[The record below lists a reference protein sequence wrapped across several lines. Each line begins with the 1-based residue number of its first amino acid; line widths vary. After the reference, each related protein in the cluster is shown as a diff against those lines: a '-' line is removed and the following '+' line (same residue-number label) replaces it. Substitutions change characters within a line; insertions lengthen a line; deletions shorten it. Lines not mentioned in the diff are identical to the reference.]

1 MRMKAWLSI
10 VAAAAVLLIG
20 TAAWGQDF
28 YVVAGGGPPVG
39 TKITSLPA
47 GGLNIGKPGFYF
59 LCGTLNYSGTNPA
72 ITIGIDG
79 VTLDLMGFSLTGP
92 GGSGAPDGIF
102 MSARSNV
109 EVRNGTVQGFAI
121 GVREADS
128 NNNGNKHRIINVRA
142 INNVTGIW
150 LFGKNHLIKN
160 CSASNNSTYGLCIGG
175 SGQIIDSEANNNDIG
190 IVMDGPGSVL
200 GNTALNN
207 TSLNFFLGHGVATS
221 ILVDRNS
228 AFGLSP
234 NYAIWDGTPSGNVL
248 ITANNSGTP

>member
-1 MRMKAWLSI
+1 MKRIGLMAMMT
-10 VAAAAVLLIG
+10 AVIFS
-20 TAAWGQDF
+20 TAPVLAQEF

-39 TKITSLPA
+39 TKITSLPPS
-47 GGLNIGKPGFYF
+47 GLTISNPGFYF
-59 LCGTLNYSGTNPA
+59 LGGNLTYSGTGAA
-72 ITIGIDG
+72 ITINADD
-79 VTLDLMGFSLTGP
+79 VTIDLMGFSLTGP
-92 GGSGAPDGIF
+92 GGSGPPDGVYMF
-102 MSARSNV
+102 GRSNV
-109 EVRNGTVQGFAI
+109 EVRNGTVRGFAI

-160 CSASNNSTYGLCIGG
+160 CSASKNSSYALCIGG
-175 SGQIIDSEANNNDIG
+175 SGLVSDCEANNNDIG
-190 IVMDGPGSVL
+190 IVMDGPGSIL

-207 TSLNFFLGHGVATS
+207 SSMNFVLGHGVATS
-221 ILVDRNS
+221 ILVDRNG

-234 NYAIWDGTPSGNVL
+234 NYAIWSGTPAGNVV